1 MTPTA
6 TGLPLPAVSL
16 PSSATSSRLSHPRAA
31 LLAALGLGICA
42 EVFFDGPSLG
52 VSAPV
57 FSGLF
62 VVALF
67 ALGGREGWQRA
78 RPNAWLLGPLLF
90 FSGMVFVRASPVLT
104 ALNVLATLFLGLLLT
119 HFWAAGRVERLGLVD
134 YPFAA
139 MTSLGHALLLPVGVV
154 HSEVGRWPVR
164 GQLSRVLPVARGILL
179 ALPVLVVFTG
189 LLMSADA
196 VFEATVTGGLS
207 WLGDLFSLG
216 TVWRGLFV
224 GASALGVLGLFAQA
238 LRRRRAWEMGEG
250 EVAPVAARLGF
261 AECITLLGLVDVLF
275 LVFTFIQCAFLLG
288 VARLPEGITYAGY
301 ARRGFFELLA
311 VSVLTLGL
319 SMALTR
325 WTRLTEGGQV
335 KAFRVAC
342 AVMVG
347 LVLVLLVSAMK
358 RMALYEAAYG
368 YTRLRVYTQVF
379 MVALAGVLVWR
390 VVTLWW
396 RPERFAIGAFV
407 GALACLGALDLL
419 NPDAFIARGNL
430 ERFTQ
435 GLSWDDAYVL
445 ALSEDAAPVFAAHL
459 AEAPEDPLAPSL
471 HEAFCRYSE
480 PMPGGWPAFHLA
492 RHRAAALTPSRPCP
506 VPGREAVVA
515 DSVLGSRE
523 SWE

>member
-1 MTPTA
+1 MPRNRPYGVRRGCLSRTSRGETVASPAATVRHGDSTVRLDGAHRAAGRVHGARHPANACSRSSAMTPTA

-16 PSSATSSRLSHPRAA
+16 PSSATSPRLSHPRAA

-42 EVFFDGPSLG
+42 EVFFDGPALG

-90 FSGMVFVRASPVLT
+90 FSGVVFVRASPVLT

-216 TVWRGLFV
+216 AVGGGVVAGLGGGV
-224 GASALGVLGLFAQA
+224 G
-238 LRRRRAWEMGEG
+238 RRRGGEMGEG

-342 AVMVG
+342 AVMV
-347 LVLVLLVSAMK
+347 A
-358 RMALYEAAYG
+358 
-368 YTRLRVYTQVF
+368 
-379 MVALAGVLVWR
+379 
-390 VVTLWW
+390 
-396 RPERFAIGAFV
+396 
-407 GALACLGALDLL
+407 
-419 NPDAFIARGNL
+419 
-430 ERFTQ
+430 
-435 GLSWDDAYVL
+435 
-445 ALSEDAAPVFAAHL
+445 
-459 AEAPEDPLAPSL
+459 
-471 HEAFCRYSE
+471 
-480 PMPGGWPAFHLA
+480 
-492 RHRAAALTPSRPCP
+492 
-506 VPGREAVVA
+506 
-515 DSVLGSRE
+515 
-523 SWE
+523 